1 MQAFRN
7 LAVWQRA
14 HELAVLCHRTPFR
27 RGPHAS
33 PGLRSQLLRAAAS
46 IAANIAEGAGQRSMA
61 QFARFLEIAI
71 SSTHE
76 LDNHIELARSLGMI
90 EARAADSLQALT
102 WEVAR
107 MLTGLHRRVRERA
120 IAEASACQDK
130 PV

>member
-14 HELAVLCHRTPFR
+14 HALAVACHRTPFR
-27 RGPHAS
+27 RGLQAS

-46 IAANIAEGAGQRSMA
+46 IAANIAEGAGQRSQA
-61 QFARFLEIAI
+61 QFARFIEIAI

-76 LDNHIELARSLGMI
+76 LDNHIELARSLEMI
-90 EARAADSLQALT
+90 DSRTADELQELV

-107 MLTGLHRRVRERA
+107 MLTGLHRKVRERA
-120 IAEASACQDK
+120 IAEHRSRQNKLA
-130 PV
+130 